1 MRQLTI
7 WVDTILQP
15 EILVAAR
22 KIAVV
27 TAIIGLIVA
36 GSLPLFLRSDWIVIR
51 GIPDILH
58 NYFLGFYVAFSVI
71 LVWEVMAMIYT
82 IPFSVAYSVGKQ
94 FEIMSLFV
102 MRYFFEHLGNYLEAD
117 NLLQQR
123 QLFYEI
129 TLITFTSVALYGL
142 TMLYYQ
148 LQPHKPISDDP
159 TLRKGF
165 VQLKKYVAVLMLGVF
180 FVLGFYELLG
190 FTINVY
196 KGTFVMDSVS
206 HVFFKDM
213 FTIMILFDVLLV
225 LATLWYGPK
234 YSLVLRTSALTL
246 STILLRLS
254 FTGDMY
260 TLSVLSLMAVL
271 VAILVSWIY
280 RQFDAIERFRH
291 NSQEND
297 REKGG

>member
-1 MRQLTI
+1 MLRQLTT
-7 WVDTILQP
+7 WVDAILQP
-15 EILVAAR
+15 SVLATAR

-36 GSLPLFLRSDWIVIR
+36 GSFPLFLRSQWIVIH

-102 MRYFFEHLGNYLEAD
+102 MRYFFEHLGDYLEAD

-129 TLITFTSVALYGL
+129 VLITFTSVALYGL

-190 FTINVY
+190 FAIDIYTGAFEMESI
-196 KGTFVMDSVS
+196 S

-260 TLSVLSLMAVL
+260 TLSVLSLLAVL
-271 VAILVSWIY
+271 LAIFVSWIY
-280 RQFDAIERFRH
+280 MRFNAIERC
-291 NSQEND
+291 
-297 REKGG
+297 RESAKDSG